1 MNSPPCRHLSI
12 FIFLTSLDPSKKP
25 GVITWGVYSRFV
37 KHQISEIEES
47 KQNDP
52 TAVSIG
58 DIRAWQYQIEFMY
71 FEKIYL
77 IHNIDGIILILIGIF
92 RRNAAYE

>member
-1 MNSPPCRHLSI
+1 MGSL
-12 FIFLTSLDPSKKP
+12 LTFRKTPNKRNRRIK
-25 GVITWGVYSRFV
+25 T
-37 KHQISEIEES
+37 
-47 KQNDP
+47 NDP